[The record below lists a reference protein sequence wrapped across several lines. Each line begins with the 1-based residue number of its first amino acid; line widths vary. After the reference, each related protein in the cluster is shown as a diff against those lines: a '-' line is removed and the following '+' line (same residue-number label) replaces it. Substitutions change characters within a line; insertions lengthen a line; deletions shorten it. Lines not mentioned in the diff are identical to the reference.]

1 MTLHVRLGVPSARTV
16 LVTGGA
22 GFIGSALVRRLVA
35 LGRRVVTLDK
45 LTYAA
50 APAALAA
57 VAGKANYRFVQG
69 DIADRRLVAELLASE
84 GVDTIVHLAAESHV
98 DRSIDGPGAF
108 VETNIVGTYELLQAA
123 RGHWEALDGAARS
136 GFRFHHV
143 STDEVFGDLDLD
155 AGKFTESS
163 AYRPSSPY
171 SASKAASDHL
181 VRAWH
186 HTYGLP
192 VVVTNCTNNYGPFQ
206 APEKLIPLTIL
217 KALRG
222 ETLPVYGTGANIRDW
237 LHVDDHAAALQA
249 VFERGRVGETYAI
262 GAREEHS
269 NVAMVARICDLLDER
284 LPGRR
289 PRRDLI
295 RFVED
300 RPGHD
305 RRYAI
310 DPAKIE
316 CELGW
321 APAVGFAEGLAST
334 VDWYIEHG
342 DRWAAQDWSLERIGR
357 V

>member
-1 MTLHVRLGVPSARTV
+1 MTSRTI

-35 LGRRVVTLDK
+35 QGLRVVNLDK

-50 APAALAA
+50 VPAALAEI
-57 VAGKANYRFVQG
+57 GRHANYRFVHG
-69 DIADRRLVAELLASE
+69 DIADRNLVAGLLESE

-123 RGHWEALDGAARS
+123 RGHWERLGGDARRE
-136 GFRFHHV
+136 FRFHHV
-143 STDEVFGDLDLD
+143 STDEVFGDLDFGGGRFD
-155 AGKFTESS
+155 EGSP
-163 AYRPSSPY
+163 YRPSSPY

-192 VVVTNCTNNYGPFQ
+192 IVVTNCTNNYGPFQ

-217 KALRG
+217 RALHG
-222 ETLPVYGTGANIRDW
+222 ETLPVYGDGANVRDW

-249 VFERGRVGETYAI
+249 VFERGRVGQTYAI

-269 NVAMVARICDLLDER
+269 NVATVARICDLLDV
-284 LPGRR
+284 RR
-289 PRRDLI
+289 PLPRGRRRDLI

-300 RPGHD
+300 RRGHD
-305 RRYAI
+305 CRYAI
-310 DPAKIE
+310 DPTKIE
-316 CELGW
+316 RELDW
-321 APAVGFAEGLAST
+321 RPTIGFAEGLAAT
-334 VDWYIEHG
+334 VDWYVENG
-342 DRWAAQDWSLERIGR
+342 EKWRERGWSFERIGLG
-357 V
+357 